1 MSEAEQLK
9 EQCLTMAATELELL
23 FTIIGDLGFVG
34 YKISL
39 CKLKGYSY
47 NQCRRK
53 HGISRPQAQ
62 RHWKNCRNKGYDIH
76 LKRMFNL

>member
-9 EQCLTMAATELELL
+9 KQCLEMAATELELL
-23 FTIIGDLGFVG
+23 MSIIGDLGFVG

-39 CKLKGYSY
+39 CKIKGYSY

-53 HGISRPQAQ
+53 YGISRPQAQ
-62 RHWKNCRNKGYDIH
+62 RHWKKCREKEYDIH

>member
-53 HGISRPQAQ
+53 YGISRPQAQ
-62 RHWKNCRNKGYDIH
+62 RHWKNCRKKGYDAD

>member
-9 EQCLTMAATELELL
+9 KQCLAMAATELELL
-23 FTIIGDLGFVG
+23 MNIVGELGYEG

-39 CKLKGYSY
+39 CKIKGHSY

-53 HGISRPQAQ
+53 YGISRSQSQ
-62 RHWKNCRNKGYDIH
+62 RIWKKCRKNGYDIH